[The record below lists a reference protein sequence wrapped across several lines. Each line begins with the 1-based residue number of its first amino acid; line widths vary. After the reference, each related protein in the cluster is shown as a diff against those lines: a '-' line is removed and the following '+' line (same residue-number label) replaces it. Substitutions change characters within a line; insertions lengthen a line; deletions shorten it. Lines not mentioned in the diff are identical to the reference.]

1 MSVTG
6 HQRERASVEDVEAAC
21 DAYWR
26 EVEQRSAPEVQEH
39 APARSE
45 DGQRPSEA
53 DTQETEAARC
63 L

>member
-6 HQRERASVEDVEAAC
+6 HQLERASVEDVEAAC

-26 EVEQRSAPEVQEH
+26 ASEQRSAPEVQEH
-39 APARSE
+39 APAAGE

-53 DTQETEAARC
+53 DTQETEAERF